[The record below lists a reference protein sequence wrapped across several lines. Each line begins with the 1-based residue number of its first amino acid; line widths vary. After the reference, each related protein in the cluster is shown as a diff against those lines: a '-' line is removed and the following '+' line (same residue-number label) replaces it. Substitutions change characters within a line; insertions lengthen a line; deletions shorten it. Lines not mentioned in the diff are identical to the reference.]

1 MTHWSPGEA
10 SASPCA
16 AKAAATAHHT
26 SLLCSS
32 PFLTNRLL
40 FKRLSCSAPLNP
52 RKRVNLR
59 SLLLCFAARCGSVFP
74 YARCCHRCLSQAMC
88 GDHCS
93 FQMSLP
99 PLPKTDCFVGF
110 VCLFVCFIFCPI
122 LLYIDDHEEAR
133 DGKMRLEGNGGYEHI
148 NSSCNT
154 KPSAIE
160 YATIKSRA
168 PFTLSFFSQ

>member
-1 MTHWSPGEA
+1 
-10 SASPCA
+10 
-16 AKAAATAHHT
+16 
-26 SLLCSS
+26 
-32 PFLTNRLL
+32 
-40 FKRLSCSAPLNP
+40 
-52 RKRVNLR
+52 
-59 SLLLCFAARCGSVFP
+59 
-74 YARCCHRCLSQAMC
+74 MC

-110 VCLFVCFIFCPI
+110 VCLLGFCPVPSG

-133 DGKMRLEGNGGYEHI
+133 DGKMGLEGNGGYEHI

-160 YATIKSRA
+160 YAAIKSRV
-168 PFTLSFFSQ
+168 PFSLSFFSP